1 MLERDHFFL
10 TKHKSLANIRE
21 GIKKIVNEKQIDT
34 LKKRMLNMSFDGLF
48 TKAMTA
54 ELLENLKGGR
64 ITKIQQPFTN
74 EIVLVVRANGKNQKL
89 LLSVHPSYARI
100 QLTEETYENPK
111 EPPMFCMLLRKHLEG
126 YFIDNLYQIGH
137 DRIIVLEVR
146 GRNEIGDTSYK
157 KLMIE
162 IMGRHSNIILVDQE
176 KNTILDSIKHVS
188 YAVNSHRAILPGY
201 EYKAPPA
208 QDKKDPLSA
217 EKEDILKALD
227 FNSGKLDKQ
236 IVQQF
241 SGISPLLAKEIV
253 FQAGLANRDTLP
265 EAFLAKMKEIKEAH
279 HNPSIIQTEDK
290 EYFYFQNLLH
300 LKGESKNF
308 STLSKML
315 DRFYFGKAERDRVK
329 QQSNDLER
337 FIVNERDKNEKK
349 IKKLKRSLQEAENA
363 EQYQLLGELLTAN
376 IYAAKKGMKEI
387 EVANY
392 YHPDGEMVTIS
403 LDPRKTPSENAQK
416 YFTRYQKA
424 KNSIDI
430 IKEQINLAEKELA
443 YFDTLLQQII
453 SASPKDIQE
462 IREELIEE
470 GYLRERQKKQTKKQQ
485 NIRPVLDQ
493 YIASDTTEILV
504 GKNNKQNDYLT
515 NKVAARDEIW
525 LHTKDIPG
533 SHVVIRSK
541 EPSEET
547 IIEAAKLAAY
557 FSKAKQSSSVP
568 VDYTLVR
575 HVKKPSGAKPGF
587 VIYDNQQTVYVT
599 PDEDTVLRLK
609 QQ

>member
-1 MLERDHFFL
+1 
-10 TKHKSLANIRE
+10 
-21 GIKKIVNEKQIDT
+21 
-34 LKKRMLNMSFDGLF
+34 MSFDGLF
-48 TKAMTA
+48 TKAMTT
-54 ELLENLKGGR
+54 ELLQQLKGGR
-64 ITKIQQPFTN
+64 INKVQQPFSN
-74 EIVLVVRANGKNQKL
+74 EVVLVVRANGKNQKL

-126 YFIDNLYQIGH
+126 YFIENIYQIGN
-137 DRIIVLEVR
+137 DRIIVLEIR

-208 QDKKDPLSA
+208 QDKLDPLSA
-217 EKEDILKALD
+217 SEEDVVKAID

-241 SGISPLLAKEIV
+241 SGISPLLAKEIL
-253 FQAGLANRDTLP
+253 FRADIANRITLP
-265 EAFLAKMKEIKEAH
+265 KAFTTQMENIKQEAY
-279 HNPSIIQTEDK
+279 NPSIMITSDK
-290 EYFYFQNLLH
+290 EYFYYQPVLH
-300 LKGESKNF
+300 VNGEIKSF
-308 STLSKML
+308 ATLSEML

-337 FIVNERDKNEKK
+337 FIVNERDKNTKK
-349 IKKLKRSLQEAENA
+349 IKKLQKSLLEAENA
-363 EQYQLLGELLTAN
+363 EEYQLSGELLTAN
-376 IYAAKKGMKEI
+376 LYAAKKGMDKI
-387 EVANY
+387 EVVNY
-392 YHPDGEMVTIS
+392 YDLEGKMLTIE
-403 LDPRKTPSENAQK
+403 LNPRLSPSENAQK
-416 YFTRYQKA
+416 YFKKYQKA
-424 KNSIDI
+424 KNSIAI
-430 IKEQINLAEKELA
+430 IKEQIRLSEAELL
-443 YFDTLLQQII
+443 YFETLFQQII

-462 IREELIEE
+462 IREELVEE

-485 NIRPVLDQ
+485 NSKPVLDQ
-493 YIASDTTEILV
+493 YYSEDHTEILV

-541 EPSEET
+541 EPSEQT
-547 IIEAAKLAAY
+547 ILQAANLAAY
-557 FSKAKQSSSVP
+557 FSKAKHSSSVP
-568 VDYTLVR
+568 VDFTLVR

-599 PDEDTVLRLK
+599 PDEETIISLK
-609 QQ
+609 KDNK